1 MISCEA
7 SFRDA
12 MMKSKSSAVSTIY
25 ILVTVALDLFWEEGF
40 EGVTFLFFKGSAS
53 SLGGVTSPC
62 FCSYS
67 FPFISSTS
75 SSPPRLGDSEAVF
88 PEALLKS

>member
-1 MISCEA
+1 MGE
-7 SFRDA
+7 
-12 MMKSKSSAVSTIY
+12 
-25 ILVTVALDLFWEEGF
+25 
-40 EGVTFLFFKGSAS
+40 TFLFFKGSAS

-75 SSPPRLGDSEAVF
+75 SSPPRPGDTEAVF
-88 PEALLKS
+88 FYALLKSCTSAFFFLLLVSSVSCSL